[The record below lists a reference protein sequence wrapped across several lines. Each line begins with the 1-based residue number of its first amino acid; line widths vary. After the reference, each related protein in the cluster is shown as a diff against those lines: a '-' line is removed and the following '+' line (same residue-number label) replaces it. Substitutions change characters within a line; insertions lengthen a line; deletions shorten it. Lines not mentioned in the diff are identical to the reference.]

1 MQAVKVS
8 EGTGVSEK
16 IGTVTVGERT
26 KKKKKERKDSIPVY
40 FYGRNVVGWRDR
52 DCRLHNS
59 FHLFSHQTFVALHA

>member
-26 KKKKKERKDSIPVY
+26 KKKKERKKRFYSSI
-40 FYGRNVVGWRDR
+40 FLWEKCGWLERQ
-52 DCRLHNS
+52 RL
-59 FHLFSHQTFVALHA
+59 QTPQQLPFV